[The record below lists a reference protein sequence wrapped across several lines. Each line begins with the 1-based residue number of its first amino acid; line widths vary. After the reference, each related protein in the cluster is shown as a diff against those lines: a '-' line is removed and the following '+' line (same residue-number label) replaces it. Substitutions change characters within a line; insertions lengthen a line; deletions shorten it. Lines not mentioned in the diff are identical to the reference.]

1 MAANPPSKLRVTVD
15 ANVLVAGSAWARWAY
30 EVLQHAVKG
39 DYQLVLSA
47 EIVQEARASIT
58 KLGKQYAERLEE
70 MLLNCDFEETR
81 AATAGEIAS
90 NTLQIRDP
98 KDIHVAVSA
107 VAAKVSCLVTND
119 KNLTENDLLKQQV
132 QVILPAVFLRDYMG
146 WSSEEL
152 EAIRHRTWEEMDSE
166 E

>member
-1 MAANPPSKLRVTVD
+1 MAASPPNKLRVMVD
-15 ANVLVAGSAWARWAY
+15 ANVLVAGNAWARWAY

-58 KLGKQYAERLEE
+58 KLGQQYAERLED
-70 MLLNCDFEETR
+70 MLSTCDYEE
-81 AATAGEIAS
+81 AGAVTAEEIAS
-90 NTLQIRDP
+90 NTMQVRDP

-107 VAAKVSCLVTND
+107 VAVKVTCLVTND
-119 KNLTENDLLKQQV
+119 KDLTENDLLKQQV
-132 QVILPAVFLRDYMG
+132 QVILPAVFLRTYMG
-146 WSSEEL
+146 WNSEEL
-152 EAIRHRTWEEMDSE
+152 EAIRHRTWEELDSE

>member
-1 MAANPPSKLRVTVD
+1 MAQNPPNKLRVMVD

-39 DYQLVLSA
+39 DYQLVLTI
-47 EIVQEARASIT
+47 EIIEEARASIT
-58 KLGKQYAERLEE
+58 KLGQQAAERLEDI
-70 MLLNCDFEETR
+70 LFACDYEESPAR
-81 AATAGEIAS
+81 PEEIS
-90 NTLQIRDP
+90 TNTMQLRDA

-107 VAAKVSCLVTND
+107 VTAKVSCLVTND
-119 KNLTENDLLKQQV
+119 KDLTENDLLKQQV
-132 QVILPAVFLRDYMG
+132 RVLLPAVFLRDYMG

-152 EAIRHRTWEEMDSE
+152 EAIRHRTWEELDSE